1 MSAMDTASES
11 LQGLRILV
19 VEDDPL
25 ICLDLESSLSD
36 LGAMVA
42 AATNVAAALQIVAA
56 TALDFAVLDFELGL
70 ETSEPIAQAAQQRQ
84 IPFLYLSGYS
94 EQDQR
99 FDRWRG
105 VDVLV
110 KPISAI
116 AVARHIRGLVGVRP

>member
-116 AVARHIRGLVGVRP
+116 AVARHIRGLVGAKP